1 MQTYKLMPC
10 LLAGMPTNNMD
21 EDDMDEESHEESP
34 EEDVTSSNYTL
45 THAKLLFYNFN

>member
-21 EDDMDEESHEESP
+21 EDDMDEESP
-34 EEDVTSSNYTL
+34 EEDVTSGNYTL
-45 THAKLLFYNFN
+45 TPAKLLFYIFN